1 MQCPNCHSTVP
12 DTANVCGY
20 CGTRLRQPA
29 PPAVP
34 VQPPPPVPQPVQP
47 VSQPVQP
54 PQPAPPTPVP
64 QQVMPSPTARAR
76 MPGWAWGVIG
86 GLVVIVAVFA
96 FLAFSRPGK
105 SNPPAVE
112 QPQAEVPTLPPP
124 QEPTPTTQRPTSVP
138 TSPSGIVVEPINL
151 EDRGDIPTIRSLAD
165 ERLNIDISM
174 NQDVVVTW
182 GWCTT
187 TQEILEQ
194 NWEHIT
200 ISFAFDEK
208 PIPSSRFRISDFQDD
223 RELYCRSYS
232 GIVRS
237 WPEGQHV
244 FEFLMITDET
254 INDGLSD
261 YPQGEIGRWTFYL
274 NVSR

>member
-1 MQCPNCHSTVP
+1 MQCPNCNSTVP

-29 PPAVP
+29 PPPVP
-34 VQPPPPVPQPVQP
+34 VQPPPPAPQPVQP

-54 PQPAPPTPVP
+54 PQPAPPVIP
-64 QQVMPSPTARAR
+64 QQAMPPQPPSARAG
-76 MPGWAWGVIG
+76 MPGWAWGLIG
-86 GLVVIVAVFA
+86 GLVFIAAVFA
-96 FLAFSRPGK
+96 FLALRRPA
-105 SNPPAVE
+105 SSSPLAVE
-112 QPQAEVPTLPPP
+112 QPQVEVPTLP
-124 QEPTPTTQRPTSVP
+124 QRPTPTSQRPTSIP
-138 TSPSGIVVEPINL
+138 TRPSGIVVEPIEL
-151 EDRGDIPTIRSLAD
+151 EDRGDVPTMRSLAD
-165 ERLNIDISM
+165 EQYNIDISM
-174 NQDVVVTW
+174 NQDVVITW

-200 ISFAFDEK
+200 ISFAFDDK
-208 PIPSSRFRISDFQDD
+208 LISLNKFRTSDFQDD
-223 RELYCRSYS
+223 RGLYCRSCS

-244 FEFLMITDET
+244 FEYSMITDET

-274 NVSR
+274 NVTP